1 MKTKIYEKDCYVF
14 LEYDCMFEKV
24 RKTLRFHSSGG
35 HLCHADGSYAQD
47 RKGYYIRVVENLEKA
62 VRDYYKQIRYR
73 EKLYGFHF

>member
-35 HLCHADGSYAQD
+35 HLCHADGRLAQD
-47 RKGYYIRVVENLEKA
+47 RVGYFIRVGDLKKA
-62 VRDYYKQIRYR
+62 VRAYYKHIRR
-73 EKLYGFHF
+73 SEKKYG